1 MVDDLLLDALVLELC
16 RLAAAQ
22 APASLAR
29 FPGECLS
36 ELISRCGDHL
46 SQHAFGLQMW
56 SRELSAPSGAA
67 LPHLP
72 GENIEFCGLFLPG
85 GLVQHV
91 LLHLEREAALFND
104 PPGL

>member
-1 MVDDLLLDALVLELC
+1 MDDFSTDWDQEIQDMVNDLLLYALVLELC

-56 SRELSAPSGAA
+56 SRELSSPVKGGS
-67 LPHLP
+67 PTSP
-72 GENIEFCGLFLPG
+72 G
-85 GLVQHV
+85 
-91 LLHLEREAALFND
+91 
-104 PPGL
+104 